1 MVTLGKLDDKLPRPV
16 GLDADED
23 SRPVSQTIGTVAF
36 WFAMLVGLAGA
47 FEALQFKAIY
57 EPLQNILNKCLTVLP
72 LLVVAI
78 IIMFIGYVLS
88 HMAKT
93 GTASLLAAVG
103 LDRIVS
109 RVGLGNFF
117 AKKKASEFIGL
128 VVQVFILL
136 QAAILALGKLSLTE
150 LSNPLKNMMEQFWTL
165 LPSLFVAVIIV
176 TVGVLFG
183 RLLRSTVVGLLDGL
197 GINETLAKF
206 GVALGGQAA
215 EGSTEAAAS
224 VKTPTQFI
232 GFSVQIAVVMVA
244 SVQALQK
251 LGLTIWADLVNHV
264 LAFAVTKGVV
274 ALLIVTAGLAGANF
288 VRDQLQARFQNDKS
302 RAWLGEAARVGILVF
317 TVTMA
322 LQQLQVAHAFVLL
335 TFGLLLGGLVLAA
348 AIAFGLGSRDV
359 AGEIIKGQYDRAN
372 KSGGVDDA

>member
-1 MVTLGKLDDKLPRPV
+1 M
-16 GLDADED
+16 
-23 SRPVSQTIGTVAF
+23 
-36 WFAMLVGLAGA
+36 
-47 FEALQFKAIY
+47 
-57 EPLQNILNKCLTVLP
+57 
-72 LLVVAI
+72 
-78 IIMFIGYVLS
+78 
-88 HMAKT
+88 
-93 GTASLLAAVG
+93 
-103 LDRIVS
+103 
-109 RVGLGNFF
+109 
-117 AKKKASEFIGL
+117 
-128 VVQVFILL
+128 
-136 QAAILALGKLSLTE
+136 
-150 LSNPLKNMMEQFWTL
+150 
-165 LPSLFVAVIIV
+165 
-176 TVGVLFG
+176 FG

-302 RAWLGEAARVGILVF
+302 RAWLGEALGLVF
-317 TVTMA
+317 SF
-322 LQQLQVAHAFVLL
+322 LP
-335 TFGLLLGGLVLAA
+335 
-348 AIAFGLGSRDV
+348 
-359 AGEIIKGQYDRAN
+359 
-372 KSGGVDDA
+372 